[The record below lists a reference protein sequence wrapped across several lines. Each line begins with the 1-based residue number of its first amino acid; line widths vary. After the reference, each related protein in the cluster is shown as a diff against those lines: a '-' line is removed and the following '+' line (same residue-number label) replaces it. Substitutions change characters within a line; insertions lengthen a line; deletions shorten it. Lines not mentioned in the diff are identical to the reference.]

1 LDEAKALLAE
11 RGLKFVA
18 GPDGVSNFI
27 AVGRVIAQIPAPGVT
42 LPKGSEVIVSVSTG
56 QDLVEMPDVFG
67 KTFDFV
73 KFGLNAQGLKVGV
86 ITGNESRAL
95 LRAFINGK
103 EIFVGDEVL
112 RGATVDL
119 TFA

>member
-1 LDEAKALLAE
+1 
-11 RGLKFVA
+11 
-18 GPDGVSNFI
+18 
-27 AVGRVIAQIPAPGVT
+27 
-42 LPKGSEVIVSVSTG
+42 VSTG